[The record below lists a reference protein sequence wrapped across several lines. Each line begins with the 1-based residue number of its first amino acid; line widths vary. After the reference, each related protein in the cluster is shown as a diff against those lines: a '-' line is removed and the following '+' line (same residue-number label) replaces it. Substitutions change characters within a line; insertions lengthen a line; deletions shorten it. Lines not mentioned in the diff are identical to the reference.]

1 MRLGPYL
8 GLLAEN
14 GFRIHPFKWPMFG
27 LGFGVSCVNSVLGCV
42 QDLVFSRRI
51 AATQIAEPPIFIIG
65 HWRSGTT
72 LIHELFTLDEAFGY
86 PNNFDAFAPNHLL
99 LSRPMLYPLIQ
110 LLLPGKRPMDAMSL
124 SANSPQEDDFALVSL
139 GAPTMY
145 RDIAFPN
152 RRFNRQPLENAAIQ
166 EKTKRAMQYFLK
178 LMTMRYQRP
187 LVLKSPPHT
196 SRVKNLSEWFPGAR
210 FVHISRHPFQIM
222 ASTIRLWQ
230 ALDETQGF
238 QLPKYSEE
246 QLRNYVFDQQRNMYE
261 HYFAAAPAIRQ
272 ENLIEIRFE
281 DLIADPKTEMSR
293 IYSRWNLAGFDD
305 LAPKIDNYFADRKEV
320 KPTSQTNDHVDR
332 ALIVERWSRYMERFG
347 YSA

>member
-222 ASTIRLWQ
+222 ASTIKLWR

-238 QLPKYSEE
+238 QLPKYSDE
-246 QLRNYVFDQQRNMYE
+246 QLQDYVFEQQRNMYE
-261 HYFAAAPAIRQ
+261 NYFAAAPAIRQ

-320 KPTSQTNDHVDR
+320 KPTSQTNDRVDR
-332 ALIVERWSRYMERFG
+332 ALIIERWSRYMERFG